1 MSHRGRAIVQSLFMP
16 QPHRHRRLPRAVFP
30 RRLPTA
36 ILLLAAFMAATA
48 WAQEPR
54 RGRIQKTPIMAPDD
68 AGGAGATPLAPA
80 TLPGGGLVPREVVV
94 FANFNAGG
102 SVELARHYMDVR
114 GIPSDQL
121 LVTGMPVGDE
131 ISRRDYEQLVAQPLK
146 KFLIDKKL
154 DQARCVVLMRG
165 VPLRVLAPPATPEV
179 DMMTVMLRDERQSRL
194 ETVLKA
200 LDRLNG
206 LGGQGA
212 TAKTAPPLSADRPAA
227 EQLRKLRVT
236 MMAAFGQ
243 AQVAITRM
251 QDAGKRRET
260 AQACRELW
268 ARVFG
273 DQATPTGWFD
283 APAAAATQRE
293 GRRQGLARVRGLL
306 AAGDMDA
313 RRLRDLLDRLAR
325 EDGAVGVLAY
335 ADAIEKR
342 VRPDGSWVAS
352 VDSELAT
359 AFWPPFSPM
368 GHVANP
374 LQLDYH
380 GDPPA
385 RTLMTCRLDGPSD
398 QIVRR
403 MIDESAEIERTG
415 LKGVIYIDS
424 RGTGGPDNAYTQYDL
439 QLNRLARLIREHS
452 KVTVVLDTRPEL
464 FQPGQCPKAALYV
477 GWYSLGHYVD
487 AFKFVRG
494 AVGFHVASNEA
505 ISLNDKNGTNTAWC
519 AQLLE
524 HGCVAT
530 LGPVSE
536 PFLTAFPNPATFYG
550 LLMTGKY
557 TLVEAYYQTI
567 PHVSWMMTLIG
578 DPLYNPYKKRPALND
593 QTVID
598 EVIP

>member
-1 MSHRGRAIVQSLFMP
+1 ML
-16 QPHRHRRLPRAVFP
+16 
-30 RRLPTA
+30 T
-36 ILLLAAFMAATA
+36 ATA
-48 WAQEPR
+48 WGQAPAE
-54 RGRIQKTPIMAPDD
+54 RGAKKTPIAMPD
-68 AGGAGATPLAPA
+68 GAGVGSAAGKDEPSPSAMAPA
-80 TLPGGGLVPREVVV
+80 TLPSGGLIPREVVV

-102 SVELARHYMDVR
+102 SVDLARHYMDVR
-114 GIPSDQL
+114 GIPADQL

-146 KFLIDKKL
+146 QFLIDKKL
-154 DQARCVVLMRG
+154 DNVRCVVLMRG
-165 VPLRVLAPPATPEV
+165 VPLRVLQPPATPEV
-179 DMMTVMLRDERQSRL
+179 NMMTAMLRDERQSRL
-194 ETVLKA
+194 EAVLKT
-200 LDRLNG
+200 LDRLNAMT
-206 LGGQGA
+206 GGQGTA
-212 TAKTAPPLSADRPAA
+212 AKTAPPLSADRPAV

-236 MMAAFGQ
+236 MMAAFGK
-243 AQVAITRM
+243 AQLAVTRT

-260 AQACRELW
+260 AQACGELW

-273 DQATPTGWFD
+273 DQAPPNGWFD
-283 APAAAATQRE
+283 APAATATQRE
-293 GRRQGLARVRGLL
+293 GRRQGLARVRDLL
-306 AAGDMDA
+306 TGGDVDA
-313 RRLRDLLDRLAR
+313 RKLRELLDRLAR

-342 VRPDGSWVAS
+342 VRPDGSWIAA

-359 AFWPPFSPM
+359 VFWPPFSPM
-368 GHVANP
+368 RYATNP
-374 LQLDYH
+374 LRLDYH

-403 MIDESAEIERTG
+403 MIDESAEIERKG
-415 LKGVIYIDS
+415 LKGIVYIDS
-424 RGTGGPDNAYTQYDL
+424 RGLGGNENAYSQYDL
-439 QLNRLARLIREHS
+439 QLNRLARLLKEHG
-452 KVTVVLDTRPEL
+452 KATVVLDTRPEL

-477 GWYSLGHYVD
+477 GWYSYGHYVD
-487 AFKFVRG
+487 AFTFVRG
-494 AVGFHVASNEA
+494 AIGFHVASIEA
-505 ISLNDKNGTNTAWC
+505 TSLNDKNGTNTEWC

-536 PFLTAFPNPATFYG
+536 PFLTAFPNPVTFYG

-557 TLVEAYYQTI
+557 TLVEAYYQAI

-578 DPLYNPYKKRPALND
+578 DPLYNPYKKKPALDD